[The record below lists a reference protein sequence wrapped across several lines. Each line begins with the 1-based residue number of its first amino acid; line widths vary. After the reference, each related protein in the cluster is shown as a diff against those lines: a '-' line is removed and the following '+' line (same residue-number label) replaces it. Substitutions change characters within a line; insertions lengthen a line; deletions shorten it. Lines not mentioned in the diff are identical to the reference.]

1 MTTPVYDT
9 LVEALLDLR
18 RRGYTLDYNL
28 TGSVARCVQV
38 PEELR
43 PSEIHID
50 EVHRFEGDS
59 NPDDS
64 AVLYALRSCR
74 NPANRGVLVAAYGA
88 YVDSAEA
95 DFIQQLDAQ
104 HIAW

>member
-1 MTTPVYDT
+1 MPTPVYDT
-9 LVEALLDLR
+9 LMAALIDLR

-28 TGSVARCVQV
+28 VGTVARCVQV

-43 PSEIHID
+43 ASEIHID
-50 EVHRFEGDS
+50 EAHRFEGDS

-64 AVLYALRSCR
+64 AVLYALRSGR

-88 YVDSAEA
+88 YVESAVA